1 MPVRALTRA
10 VLPWSMCPA
19 VPTTTCFM
27 LLDDAT
33 QGVGER
39 GDVGVEDGAAVQEQ
53 AVVGDPA
60 NHGRLA
66 LPQGFVEV
74 LRRTL
79 GGANGERHRRKLHE
93 GQRAAADL
101 GAP

>member
-10 VLPWSMCPA
+10 VLPCSMCPA

-53 AVVGDPA
+53 AIVGDPA
-60 NHGRLA
+60 DHRRLA
-66 LPQGFVEV
+66 LAERLIELLG
-74 LRRTL
+74 RTL
-79 GGANGERHRRKLHE
+79 GGANGEGHRRE
-93 GQRAAADL
+93 RPQGGGGGPR
-101 GAP
+101 